1 MIHFVIRVLPLVS
14 GSLLKFLGNCLRAG
28 YTWADCISRLLEEHF
43 PYFVREML
51 VRDLIVF
58 KFHVVGEP

>member
-1 MIHFVIRVLPLVS
+1 VLPHVS
-14 GSLLKFLGNCLRAG
+14 GNLLKYLENCLRAG

-43 PYFVREML
+43 PYFVLERL
-51 VRDLIVF
+51 VRNLIVF